1 MASPGNVSSLLKIC
15 MLVLNKKLGWTVCH
29 LKIFNCNAGVRQG
42 ENLSSFSLY
51 INNLD
56 RYLIEKGITGLEK
69 ISKDI
74 EDDFS
79 IFMKLF
85 KFCM

>member
-1 MASPGNVSSLLKIC
+1 MCAGIKSKIRENGKSSE
-15 MLVLNKKLGWTVCH
+15 
-29 LKIFNCNAGVRQG
+29 IFNCNAGVRQG

-56 RYLIEKGITGLEK
+56 RHLIEKGISGLEK
-69 ISKDI
+69 ISNDI
-74 EDDFS
+74 EDGFS
-79 IFMKLF
+79 IYMKLF

>member
-1 MASPGNVSSLLKIC
+1 MYAGIKSKIRENGKSSE
-15 MLVLNKKLGWTVCH
+15 
-29 LKIFNCNAGVRQG
+29 IFNCNAGVRQG
-42 ENLSSFSLY
+42 KNLSSFSLY

-56 RYLIEKGITGLEK
+56 RYLIEKGISGLEK